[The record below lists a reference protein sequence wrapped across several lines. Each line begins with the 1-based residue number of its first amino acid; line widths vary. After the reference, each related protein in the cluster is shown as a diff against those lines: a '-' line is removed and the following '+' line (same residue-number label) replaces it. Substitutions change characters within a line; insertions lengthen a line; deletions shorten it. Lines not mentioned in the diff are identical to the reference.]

1 MKKRLLAFTP
11 PASLPVSNLLVDFPS
26 SIRRKWS
33 FSGLAHCCDTA
44 SVYSEKMAPHIKT
57 GSIFP
62 FTSGLQYAAETIAGI
77 HLIFHLS
84 KSNV

>member
-11 PASLPVSNLLVDFPS
+11 PAFLPVSNLTVDFPS
-26 SIRRKWS
+26 STRRKWG

-44 SVYSEKMAPHIKT
+44 SVYFEKMGPHIKT
-57 GSIFP
+57 HSIFP
-62 FTSGLQYAAETIAGI
+62 FSSGLQYNSDTIAGI
-77 HLIFHLS
+77 RLIFHLS